1 MINDIIAAIRLMK
14 NEYTKV
20 NTYKYNKI
28 YLFTNENISA
38 MTKELSLYGT
48 DVLTVCSSGDH
59 IFNFLLEGV
68 SNIETF
74 DINILAEYIFYLK
87 KAAIEVLSYE
97 EFLDFFFPKNII
109 NKNVLSKDVYNKI
122 KINIQDERIKDFW
135 DYLLSNFDNKK
146 VYKNL
151 FTESPLNKKTIISY
165 NKYLSSES
173 NYNLLKAILRN
184 TPKIN
189 FYNIDILSE
198 TPPLK
203 RKIDFLYLSNILGA
217 IYYNNNKYYL
227 EHLKKIILN
236 LSNIIKEGG
245 NIGLCYLYCYL
256 DNYWLNS
263 KNNIQSITV
272 NHYEQNTN
280 FPKEEYQI
288 INFHG
293 MLKTYDPKNKDALI
307 LYKKQ

>member
-14 NEYTKV
+14 DEYTKV

-109 NKNVLSKDVYNKI
+109 NKNVLSKDVYNKV
-122 KINIQDERIKDFW
+122 KINIQDERIKVFW

-189 FYNIDILSE
+189 FYNIHILSE

-256 DNYWLNS
+256 DYYWLNS

-293 MLKTYDPKNKDALI
+293 MLKNT
-307 LYKKQ
+307 

>member
-14 NEYTKV
+14 NEYNKV
-20 NTYKYNKI
+20 DTYKYNKI
-28 YLFTNENISA
+28 YLFTNENISD
-38 MTKELSLYGT
+38 MTKKLSLYGT

-87 KAAIEVLSYE
+87 KAAIEVLSYK
-97 EFLDFFFPKNII
+97 EFLDFFFPKHII
-109 NKNVLSKDVYNKI
+109 NKNVLSKDIYNKI
-122 KINIQDERIKDFW
+122 KINIQDERIKVFW

-146 VYKNL
+146 IYKNL

-165 NKYLSSES
+165 NKYLSSEA

-189 FYNIDILSE
+189 FYNIDILTE
-198 TPPLK
+198 IPPLN

-217 IYYNNNKYYL
+217 IYSNNNKYYL
-227 EHLKKIILN
+227 KHLKKVILN

-280 FPKEEYQI
+280 FPNEEYQI

-293 MLKTYDPKNKDALI
+293 MLKTLDPKNKDALI

>member
-1 MINDIIAAIRLMK
+1 M
-14 NEYTKV
+14 
-20 NTYKYNKI
+20 
-28 YLFTNENISA
+28 
-38 MTKELSLYGT
+38 
-48 DVLTVCSSGDH
+48 SSG
-59 IFNFLLEGV
+59 
-68 SNIETF
+68 
-74 DINILAEYIFYLK
+74 
-87 KAAIEVLSYE
+87 
-97 EFLDFFFPKNII
+97 
-109 NKNVLSKDVYNKI
+109 
-122 KINIQDERIKDFW
+122 
-135 DYLLSNFDNKK
+135 K

-256 DNYWLNS
+256 DHYWLNS

-280 FPKEEYQI
+280 FPNEEYQI

-293 MLKTYDPKNKDALI
+293 MLKTPDPKNKDALI

>member
-14 NEYTKV
+14 DEYTKV

-109 NKNVLSKDVYNKI
+109 NKNVLSKDVYNKV
-122 KINIQDERIKDFW
+122 KINIQDERIKVFW

-198 TPPLK
+198 IPPLK
-203 RKIDFLYLSNILGA
+203 RKIDFLYLSNILGV

-256 DNYWLNS
+256 DYYWLNS

>member
-14 NEYTKV
+14 DEYTKV

-97 EFLDFFFPKNII
+97 EFLDFFFPKHII

-122 KINIQDERIKDFW
+122 KINIQDERIKVFW

-198 TPPLK
+198 IPPLK

-256 DNYWLNS
+256 DYYWLNS

-293 MLKTYDPKNKDALI
+293 MLKTPDPKNKDALI

>member
-109 NKNVLSKDVYNKI
+109 NKM
-122 KINIQDERIKDFW
+122 
-135 DYLLSNFDNKK
+135 
-146 VYKNL
+146 
-151 FTESPLNKKTIISY
+151 
-165 NKYLSSES
+165 
-173 NYNLLKAILRN
+173 
-184 TPKIN
+184 
-189 FYNIDILSE
+189 
-198 TPPLK
+198 
-203 RKIDFLYLSNILGA
+203 
-217 IYYNNNKYYL
+217 YYL
-227 EHLKKIILN
+227 KMY
-236 LSNIIKEGG
+236 IIK
-245 NIGLCYLYCYL
+245 
-256 DNYWLNS
+256 
-263 KNNIQSITV
+263 
-272 NHYEQNTN
+272 
-280 FPKEEYQI
+280 
-288 INFHG
+288 
-293 MLKTYDPKNKDALI
+293 
-307 LYKKQ
+307 

>member
-1 MINDIIAAIRLMK
+1 MINDIIAAIRLMQD
-14 NEYTKV
+14 EYTKV
-20 NTYKYNKI
+20 DTSKYNKI
-28 YLFTNENISA
+28 YLFTNENVYA
-38 MTKELSLYGT
+38 MTKKLSLYGT

-87 KAAIEVLSYE
+87 KAAIEVLSYK
-97 EFLDFFFPKNII
+97 EFLDFFFSKNII

-122 KINIQDERIKDFW
+122 KVNIQDERIKVFW
-135 DYLLSNFDNKK
+135 DYLLFNFDNKK
-146 VYKNL
+146 IIKNL
-151 FTESPLNKKTIISY
+151 FAESPLNKKTIISY
-165 NKYLSSES
+165 NKYLSSEAS
-173 NYNLLKAILRN
+173 YNLLKAILRN

-189 FYNIDILSE
+189 FYNIDIL
-198 TPPLK
+198 TKVPPLN

-217 IYYNNNKYYL
+217 IYSNNNKYYL
-227 EHLKKIILN
+227 EHLKKVILN

-256 DNYWLNS
+256 DNYWLNF

-280 FPKEEYQI
+280 FTKEEYQI

-293 MLKTYDPKNKDALI
+293 MLKTSDSKNKDALI

>member
-14 NEYTKV
+14 DEYTKV

-109 NKNVLSKDVYNKI
+109 NKNVLSKDVYNKV
-122 KINIQDERIKDFW
+122 KINIQDERIKVFW

-198 TPPLK
+198 IPPLK

-256 DNYWLNS
+256 DYYWLNS

-293 MLKTYDPKNKDALI
+293 MLKTHDPKNKDALI